1 MSRKKEIQVGLTVI
15 IALAVLGWGLLWF
28 KQAVFAGTVTVYQAD
43 FVSVGGLQSGDR
55 VQVQG
60 IRMGKVK
67 DFVLQ
72 DGVVRVTFQVKD
84 DAVLREDAIVNLT
97 SMGIVGELLLEIM
110 PGTGAVAPENYL
122 FTGNVM
128 KDMNAMMSEGAET
141 LVEARELTREITSF
155 MEATRGEGRL
165 ETVLDNTSAATST
178 LKTATEE
185 IAPELKGLVAD
196 LRATSAA
203 VNAAIAGPDSALVG
217 VLTDAQVAAKAVE
230 DLTVMLTETTESLAQ
245 IIQRLENGEGTV
257 GRALQDDSLYAA
269 AESTI
274 VDMQDLIA
282 DMKARPKRYFHVS
295 LF

>member
-15 IALAVLGWGLLWF
+15 ISLAVLGWGLLWF
-28 KQAVFAGTVTVYQAD
+28 KQAVFAGTVTVYRAD
-43 FVSVGGLQSGDR
+43 FETVGGLQSGDR

-84 DAVLREDAIVNLT
+84 KAVLHEDAVVRLT

-110 PGTGAVAPENYL
+110 PGTGPIAPENHL
-122 FTGNVM
+122 FTGHVM

-141 LVEARELTREITSF
+141 LFEARELTREITAF
-155 MEATRGEGRL
+155 MEAIRGEGRL

-185 IAPELKGLVAD
+185 LAPELKGLVAD

-203 VNAAIAGPDSALVG
+203 VNAAIAGPDSALAG
-217 VLTDAQVAAKAVE
+217 VLTDAQLAAKAVE
-230 DLTVMLTETTESLAQ
+230 DLTVMLTATTESLAQ

>member
-110 PGTGAVAPENYL
+110 PGTGAVAPENFL

-155 MEATRGEGRL
+155 MEAIRGEGRL

-185 IAPELKGLVAD
+185 LAPELKGLVAD

>member
-72 DGVVRVTFQVKD
+72 DGVVRVTFQVND
-84 DAVLREDAIVNLT
+84 DAVLHEDAIVNLT

-141 LVEARELTREITSF
+141 LIEARELTREISSF
-155 MEATRGEGRL
+155 MEAIRGEGRL
-165 ETVLDNTSAATST
+165 ENVLDNTSAATST

-203 VNAAIAGPDSALVG
+203 VNAAIAGPDSALAG

-230 DLTVMLTETTESLAQ
+230 DLTMKLTETTESLAQ